1 MGRVSVKG
9 AAGEKQKP
17 ALLGARESMRA
28 FMGPCADGSE
38 MLWVPIT
45 GGMESRPRVGGL
57 S

>member
-9 AAGEKQKP
+9 AGGEKQKP
-17 ALLGARESMRA
+17 ALLGAWESMRA